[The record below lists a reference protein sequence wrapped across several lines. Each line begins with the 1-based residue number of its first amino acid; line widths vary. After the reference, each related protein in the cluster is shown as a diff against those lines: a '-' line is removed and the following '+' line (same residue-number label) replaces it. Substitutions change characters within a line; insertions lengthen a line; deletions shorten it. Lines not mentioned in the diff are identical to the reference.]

1 MLIQICFMCVSLKF
15 QSVRCKVNMSIAHLN
30 FNFYPKKLILWQ
42 VMFILCS
49 SPPATTLWFCYWQRY
64 SSFLSDSIYE
74 KWIVGLNAAGHT
86 FSFHFVE
93 VNFAGVPNV
102 NDRDRLYWIGTNF
115 DLSDEDVDF
124 LILLLTRLYANLQT
138 SRISWRKTGRLWR
151 ERGEACAELLII
163 IALEKCSGRQI
174 KNKGKGDGG

>member
-1 MLIQICFMCVSLKF
+1 
-15 QSVRCKVNMSIAHLN
+15 MSIAHLN

-49 SPPATTLWFCYWQRY
+49 SPPATTLWICYWQRY

-74 KWIVGLNAAGHT
+74 KWIVGYNAAGHT
-86 FSFHFVE
+86 VSFHFVE

-102 NDRDRLYWIGTNF
+102 NDRDRLYWIGTNL

-124 LILLLTRLYANLQT
+124 LYFCSQGFTPICRLPGFPSGKQEDYGE
-138 SRISWRKTGRLWR
+138 KEERLV
-151 ERGEACAELLII
+151 
-163 IALEKCSGRQI
+163 Q
-174 KNKGKGDGG
+174 NY